1 MKRTIMAIIGCL
13 LAFTNIFAA
22 DTAKSVLDK
31 ASASFKKCPSVA
43 IGYTVS
49 MSGDSEKG
57 TITLQG
63 QKFRNQLSN
72 MTIWFDGKTMWS
84 YNKENEEV
92 NVTTPSSAQVA
103 KINPYAFLGI
113 YKKGYKIAF
122 GKNTKQYFEV
132 ILTAQDTKTS
142 IQKLT
147 VHINRTNYQPMYV
160 AMSNQKTGNMV
171 ITINS
176 YKKGSKQA
184 DSAYQFNKKKYQ
196 NAEVIDLR

>member
-1 MKRTIMAIIGCL
+1 MKRVIIAFIGSLMALI
-13 LAFTNIFAA
+13 NISAA
-22 DTAKSVLDK
+22 TTAKSILDK
-31 ASASFKKCPSVA
+31 ASASFRKCPSVT
-43 IGYTVS
+43 IGYTVAVG
-49 MSGDSEKG
+49 GDSEKG

-92 NVTTPSSAQVA
+92 NVTTPSATQIA
-103 KINPYAFLGI
+103 KMNPYSFLSI

-122 GKNTKQYFEV
+122 GKNTRQYYEI
-132 ILTAQDTKTS
+132 ILTAQDAKAS
-142 IQKLT
+142 IQKIT
-147 VHINRTNYQPMYV
+147 VHVNSTNYQPLYV
-160 AMSNQKTGNMV
+160 SMVQQKTGEMA

-184 DSAYQFNKKKYQ
+184 DSAYQFSKKKYP